1 MGHRI
6 NRRPDRKQEKDSM
19 NSFNT
24 LARNAFA
31 GVASLFLA
39 VTFVGAATAPA
50 LVAVGNPQVATLS
63 A

>member
-1 MGHRI
+1 MT
-6 NRRPDRKQEKDSM
+6 
-19 NSFNT
+19 SFQT

-39 VTFVGAATAPA
+39 VAFVGAATAPA
-50 LVAVGNPQVATLS
+50 LAPIAASPVAALS

>member
-1 MGHRI
+1 MTH
-6 NRRPDRKQEKDSM
+6 
-19 NSFNT
+19 FNT

-39 VTFVGAATAPA
+39 VAFVAAATAPVLA
-50 LVAVGNPQVATLS
+50 PIGTPQVATLG

>member
-1 MGHRI
+1 MI
-6 NRRPDRKQEKDSM
+6 NFQ
-19 NSFNT
+19 T

-39 VTFVGAATAPA
+39 VAFVAAATAPA
-50 LVAVGNPQVATLS
+50 LAPLAAPQVATLS

>member
-1 MGHRI
+1 
-6 NRRPDRKQEKDSM
+6 M

-39 VTFVGAATAPA
+39 VAFVGAATAPA

>member
-1 MGHRI
+1 MTHF
-6 NRRPDRKQEKDSM
+6 S
-19 NSFNT
+19 T

-39 VTFVGAATAPA
+39 VAFVAAATAPA
-50 LVAVGNPQVATLS
+50 LAPIGAPQVATLG